1 MKGIFK
7 KSVAVLLTAAMAVTP
22 ISMPEGSK
30 KVQAEQLGSLAKEV
44 TGTWSYWD
52 GKQDVVQTNK
62 MLFDKLPT
70 KANQGTYRFT
80 TDNYDKNTNAIDVG
94 GFSSSMLWNYS
105 TTAFG
110 DCTYAIPLAYC
121 GNANGMYVSKP
132 STLIIKDTCT
142 QTFTMAMNNQGTMSD
157 FIVGTGYSFSSTK
170 VDKSDEWLTDVVME
184 NTADSS
190 QYLKT
195 TMVQGSPFAYFQVA
209 GGNTITLQRPR
220 TLPSEI
226 VAYNGTSLEDST
238 QLIIRVYDN
247 ADLIS
252 GYGDYDYYAVYLPEG
267 TKVFQADATAKYAD
281 NKMGDL
287 TFTLPADR
295 PYMSMAWLMESTGKK
310 DADAKEVKD
319 AFAPYA
325 YNFITDTKSSFVRNG
340 SEITTTFKYTID
352 KKAESTAD
360 GTIMGILPHQ
370 YKNMSG

>member
-170 VDKSDEWLTDVVME
+170 VDKSDE
-184 NTADSS
+184 
-190 QYLKT
+190 
-195 TMVQGSPFAYFQVA
+195 
-209 GGNTITLQRPR
+209 
-220 TLPSEI
+220 
-226 VAYNGTSLEDST
+226 
-238 QLIIRVYDN
+238 
-247 ADLIS
+247 
-252 GYGDYDYYAVYLPEG
+252 
-267 TKVFQADATAKYAD
+267 
-281 NKMGDL
+281 
-287 TFTLPADR
+287 
-295 PYMSMAWLMESTGKK
+295 
-310 DADAKEVKD
+310 
-319 AFAPYA
+319 
-325 YNFITDTKSSFVRNG
+325 
-340 SEITTTFKYTID
+340 
-352 KKAESTAD
+352 
-360 GTIMGILPHQ
+360 
-370 YKNMSG
+370 